1 MNGCNWDGE
10 QIVGTLT
17 AHNANGAQRM
27 PDKDNFMCVI
37 VLNDQGG
44 SVMNWND
51 EGKVDTL
58 RAQTHGH
65 EPIVVVGGVQKT
77 TGCLMASG
85 YSKLGIQEAMNGMY
99 IVEKI

>member
-1 MNGCNWDGE
+1 MYGCSSVQEMNGCNWDGE
-10 QIVGTLT
+10 QVVGTLT

-65 EPIVVVGGVQKT
+65 EPIVVVGGCRRPQD
-77 TGCLMASG
+77 A
-85 YSKLGIQEAMNGMY
+85 
-99 IVEKI
+99 

>member
-10 QIVGTLT
+10 QVVGTLT

-37 VLNDQGG
+37 TWGG
-44 SVMNWND
+44 RETV
-51 EGKVDTL
+51 
-58 RAQTHGH
+58 
-65 EPIVVVGGVQKT
+65 
-77 TGCLMASG
+77 GCLMASG
-85 YSKLGIQEAMNGMY
+85 YSKLGTQEAMNGMY